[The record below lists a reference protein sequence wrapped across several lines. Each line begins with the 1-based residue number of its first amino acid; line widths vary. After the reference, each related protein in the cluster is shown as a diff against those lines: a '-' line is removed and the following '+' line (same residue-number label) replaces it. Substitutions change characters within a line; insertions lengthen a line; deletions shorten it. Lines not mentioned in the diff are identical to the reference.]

1 MKNYKI
7 AVAGTGYVGLSL
19 GVLLSQHHQ
28 VVAVDIVQA
37 KVDMINN
44 KKSPIQDDYIEK
56 YLAEK
61 DLNLTATLD
70 AKVAYSDAD
79 FVVIAAPTNYDS
91 KTQHFDTS
99 AVEAVIKLVME
110 YNPNAIMVIKS
121 TIPVGYTASVRK
133 KFNTKNIIFSPEF
146 LRESKALY
154 DNLYPS
160 RIIVGTDLNDE
171 RLVKAAHEF
180 AGLLQEG
187 AIKENIDTL
196 FMGFT
201 EAEAVKLFANTYLAL
216 RVAYFNLYGLI
227 TQEEDIQIAI
237 CGKKSVREDENA
249 SPDPETFHE
258 IITGERA
265 VQKMLCGHGSGH
277 SAWGKLYSADL
288 WKTVR
293 YPKGK
298 IYEDYATTY
307 RVMALVDKAA
317 WGNAA
322 MYFYVQH
329 LSLK

>member
-1 MKNYKI
+1 MEKPLISVIVPAYNVEKFIGKCIDSILRQSFKDFEVLLIDDGAKDSTPEICDACAKKDSRIKVYHKEN
-7 AVAGTGYVGLSL
+7 GGLSDARNY
-19 GVLLSQHHQ
+19 GIDRMQGKYVTFIDS
-28 VVAVDIVQA
+28 
-37 KVDMINN
+37 
-44 KKSPIQDDYIEK
+44 DDY
-56 YLAEK
+56 
-61 DLNLTATLD
+61 
-70 AKVAYSDAD
+70 V
-79 FVVIAAPTNYDS
+79 DS
-91 KTQHFDTS
+91 GYF
-99 AVEAVIKLVME
+99 E
-110 YNPNAIMVIKS
+110 Y
-121 TIPVGYTASVRK
+121 
-133 KFNTKNIIFSPEF
+133 
-146 LRESKALY
+146 
-154 DNLYPS
+154 
-160 RIIVGTDLNDE
+160 
-171 RLVKAAHEF
+171 
-180 AGLLQEG
+180 
-187 AIKENIDTL
+187 
-196 FMGFT
+196 
-201 EAEAVKLFANTYLAL
+201 
-216 RVAYFNLYGLI
+216 LYGLI

-329 LSLK
+329 IESIMHQKCSRRSLSLVDIADEETEFIVKKWPALKQEALARKVTSELKCLQNILNAKNEAFDDYKQKIVEDVRRHKGELLASKKVALKTKIKIIALLLGERTFGFIYNLNDGDKKYL

>member
-1 MKNYKI
+1 MEKPLISVIVPAYNVEKFIGKCIDSILRQSFKDFEVLLIDDGAKDSTPEICDACAKKDSRIKVYHKEN
-7 AVAGTGYVGLSL
+7 GGLSDARNY
-19 GVLLSQHHQ
+19 GIDRMQGKYVTFIDS
-28 VVAVDIVQA
+28 
-37 KVDMINN
+37 
-44 KKSPIQDDYIEK
+44 DDY
-56 YLAEK
+56 
-61 DLNLTATLD
+61 
-70 AKVAYSDAD
+70 V
-79 FVVIAAPTNYDS
+79 DS
-91 KTQHFDTS
+91 GYF
-99 AVEAVIKLVME
+99 E
-110 YNPNAIMVIKS
+110 Y
-121 TIPVGYTASVRK
+121 
-133 KFNTKNIIFSPEF
+133 
-146 LRESKALY
+146 
-154 DNLYPS
+154 
-160 RIIVGTDLNDE
+160 
-171 RLVKAAHEF
+171 
-180 AGLLQEG
+180 
-187 AIKENIDTL
+187 
-196 FMGFT
+196 
-201 EAEAVKLFANTYLAL
+201 
-216 RVAYFNLYGLI
+216 LYGLI

-329 LSLK
+329 IESIMHQKCSRRSLSLVDIADEETEFIVKKWPALKQEALARKVTSELKCLQNILNAKNEEFDDYKQKIVEDVRRHKGELLASKKVALKTKIKIIALLLGERIFGFIYNLNAGDKKYL

>member
-1 MKNYKI
+1 MEKPLISVIVPAYNVEKFIGKCIDSILRQSFKDFEVLLIDDGAKDSTPEICDACAKKDSRIKVYHKEN
-7 AVAGTGYVGLSL
+7 GGLSDARNY
-19 GVLLSQHHQ
+19 GIDRMQGKYVTFIDS
-28 VVAVDIVQA
+28 
-37 KVDMINN
+37 
-44 KKSPIQDDYIEK
+44 DDY
-56 YLAEK
+56 
-61 DLNLTATLD
+61 
-70 AKVAYSDAD
+70 V
-79 FVVIAAPTNYDS
+79 DS
-91 KTQHFDTS
+91 GYF
-99 AVEAVIKLVME
+99 E
-110 YNPNAIMVIKS
+110 Y
-121 TIPVGYTASVRK
+121 
-133 KFNTKNIIFSPEF
+133 
-146 LRESKALY
+146 
-154 DNLYPS
+154 
-160 RIIVGTDLNDE
+160 
-171 RLVKAAHEF
+171 
-180 AGLLQEG
+180 
-187 AIKENIDTL
+187 
-196 FMGFT
+196 
-201 EAEAVKLFANTYLAL
+201 
-216 RVAYFNLYGLI
+216 LYGLI

-329 LSLK
+329 IESIMHQKCSRRSLSLVDIADEETEFIVKKWPALKQEALARKVTSYLKCLQNILNTKNEEFDDYKQKIVEDVRRHKGELLASKKVALKTKIKIIALLLGERTFGFIYNLNDGDKKYL

>member
-1 MKNYKI
+1 MEKPLISVIVPAYNVEKFIGKCIDSILRQSFKDFEVLLIDDGAKDSTPEICDACAKKDSRIKVYHKEN
-7 AVAGTGYVGLSL
+7 GGLSDARNY
-19 GVLLSQHHQ
+19 GIDRMQGKYVTFIDS
-28 VVAVDIVQA
+28 
-37 KVDMINN
+37 
-44 KKSPIQDDYIEK
+44 DDY
-56 YLAEK
+56 
-61 DLNLTATLD
+61 
-70 AKVAYSDAD
+70 V
-79 FVVIAAPTNYDS
+79 DS
-91 KTQHFDTS
+91 GYF
-99 AVEAVIKLVME
+99 E
-110 YNPNAIMVIKS
+110 Y
-121 TIPVGYTASVRK
+121 
-133 KFNTKNIIFSPEF
+133 
-146 LRESKALY
+146 
-154 DNLYPS
+154 
-160 RIIVGTDLNDE
+160 
-171 RLVKAAHEF
+171 
-180 AGLLQEG
+180 
-187 AIKENIDTL
+187 
-196 FMGFT
+196 
-201 EAEAVKLFANTYLAL
+201 
-216 RVAYFNLYGLI
+216 LYGLI

-329 LSLK
+329 IESIMHQKCSRRSLSLVDIADEETEFIVKKWPALKQEALARKVTSELKCLQNILNTKNEEFDDYKQKIVEDVRRHKGELLASKKVALKTKIKIIALLLGERTFGFIYNLNDGDKKYL

>member
-1 MKNYKI
+1 MEKPLISVIVPAYNVEKFIGKCIDSILRQSFKDFEVLLIDDGAKDSTPEICDACAKKDSRIKVYHKEN
-7 AVAGTGYVGLSL
+7 GGLSDARNY
-19 GVLLSQHHQ
+19 GIDRMQGKYVTFIDS
-28 VVAVDIVQA
+28 
-37 KVDMINN
+37 
-44 KKSPIQDDYIEK
+44 DDY
-56 YLAEK
+56 
-61 DLNLTATLD
+61 
-70 AKVAYSDAD
+70 V
-79 FVVIAAPTNYDS
+79 DS
-91 KTQHFDTS
+91 GYF
-99 AVEAVIKLVME
+99 E
-110 YNPNAIMVIKS
+110 Y
-121 TIPVGYTASVRK
+121 
-133 KFNTKNIIFSPEF
+133 
-146 LRESKALY
+146 
-154 DNLYPS
+154 
-160 RIIVGTDLNDE
+160 
-171 RLVKAAHEF
+171 
-180 AGLLQEG
+180 
-187 AIKENIDTL
+187 
-196 FMGFT
+196 
-201 EAEAVKLFANTYLAL
+201 
-216 RVAYFNLYGLI
+216 LYGLI

-329 LSLK
+329 IESIMNQKCSRRSLSLVDIADEETEFIVKKWPALKQEALARKVTSELKCLQNILNAKNEEFDDYKQKIVEDVRRHKGELLASKKVALKTKIKIIALLLGERTFGFIYNLNDGDKKYL

>member
-1 MKNYKI
+1 MEKPLISVIVPAYNVEKFIGKCIDSILRQSFKDFEVLLIDDGAKDSTPEICDACAKKDSRIKVYHKEN
-7 AVAGTGYVGLSL
+7 GGLSDARNY
-19 GVLLSQHHQ
+19 GIDRMQGKYVTFIDS
-28 VVAVDIVQA
+28 
-37 KVDMINN
+37 
-44 KKSPIQDDYIEK
+44 DDY
-56 YLAEK
+56 
-61 DLNLTATLD
+61 
-70 AKVAYSDAD
+70 V
-79 FVVIAAPTNYDS
+79 DS
-91 KTQHFDTS
+91 GYF
-99 AVEAVIKLVME
+99 E
-110 YNPNAIMVIKS
+110 Y
-121 TIPVGYTASVRK
+121 
-133 KFNTKNIIFSPEF
+133 
-146 LRESKALY
+146 
-154 DNLYPS
+154 
-160 RIIVGTDLNDE
+160 
-171 RLVKAAHEF
+171 
-180 AGLLQEG
+180 
-187 AIKENIDTL
+187 
-196 FMGFT
+196 
-201 EAEAVKLFANTYLAL
+201 
-216 RVAYFNLYGLI
+216 LYGLI

-329 LSLK
+329 IESIMHQKCSRRSLSLVDIADEETEFIVKKWPALKQEALARKVTSELKCLQNILNAKNEEFDDYKQKIVEDVRRHKGELLASKKVALKTKIKIIALLLGERTFAFIYNLNDGDKKYL

>member
-1 MKNYKI
+1 MEKPLISVIVPAYNVEKFIGKCIDSILRQSFKDFEVLLIDDGAKDSTPEICDACAKKDSRIRVYHKEN
-7 AVAGTGYVGLSL
+7 GGLSDARNY
-19 GVLLSQHHQ
+19 GIDRMQGKYVTFIDS
-28 VVAVDIVQA
+28 
-37 KVDMINN
+37 
-44 KKSPIQDDYIEK
+44 DDY
-56 YLAEK
+56 
-61 DLNLTATLD
+61 
-70 AKVAYSDAD
+70 V
-79 FVVIAAPTNYDS
+79 DS
-91 KTQHFDTS
+91 GYF
-99 AVEAVIKLVME
+99 E
-110 YNPNAIMVIKS
+110 Y
-121 TIPVGYTASVRK
+121 
-133 KFNTKNIIFSPEF
+133 
-146 LRESKALY
+146 
-154 DNLYPS
+154 
-160 RIIVGTDLNDE
+160 
-171 RLVKAAHEF
+171 
-180 AGLLQEG
+180 
-187 AIKENIDTL
+187 
-196 FMGFT
+196 
-201 EAEAVKLFANTYLAL
+201 
-216 RVAYFNLYGLI
+216 LYGLI

-329 LSLK
+329 IESIMHQKCSRRSLSLVDIADEETEFIVKKWPALKQEALARKVTSELKCLQNILNAKNEEFDDYKQKIVEDVRRHKGELLASKKVALKTKIKIIALLLGERTFGFIYNLNDGDKKYL

>member
-1 MKNYKI
+1 MEKPLISVIVPAYNVEKFIGKCIDSILRQSFKDFEVLLIDDGAKDSTPEICDACAKKDSRIKVYHKEN
-7 AVAGTGYVGLSL
+7 GGLSDARNY
-19 GVLLSQHHQ
+19 GIDRMQGKYVTFIDS
-28 VVAVDIVQA
+28 
-37 KVDMINN
+37 
-44 KKSPIQDDYIEK
+44 DDY
-56 YLAEK
+56 
-61 DLNLTATLD
+61 
-70 AKVAYSDAD
+70 V
-79 FVVIAAPTNYDS
+79 DS
-91 KTQHFDTS
+91 GYF
-99 AVEAVIKLVME
+99 E
-110 YNPNAIMVIKS
+110 Y
-121 TIPVGYTASVRK
+121 
-133 KFNTKNIIFSPEF
+133 
-146 LRESKALY
+146 
-154 DNLYPS
+154 
-160 RIIVGTDLNDE
+160 
-171 RLVKAAHEF
+171 
-180 AGLLQEG
+180 
-187 AIKENIDTL
+187 
-196 FMGFT
+196 
-201 EAEAVKLFANTYLAL
+201 
-216 RVAYFNLYGLI
+216 LYGLI

-329 LSLK
+329 IESIMHQKCSRRSLSLVDIADEETEFIVKKWPALKQEALARKVTSELKCLQNILNAKNEEFDDYKQKIVEDVRRHKGELLASKKVALKTKIKIIALLLGEKTFGFIYNLNDGDKKYL

>member
-1 MKNYKI
+1 MEKPLISVIVPAYNVEKFIGKCIDNILRQSFKDFEVLLIDDGAKDSTPEICDACAKKDSRIKVYHKEN
-7 AVAGTGYVGLSL
+7 GGLSDARNY
-19 GVLLSQHHQ
+19 GIDRMQGKYVTFIDS
-28 VVAVDIVQA
+28 
-37 KVDMINN
+37 
-44 KKSPIQDDYIEK
+44 DDY
-56 YLAEK
+56 
-61 DLNLTATLD
+61 
-70 AKVAYSDAD
+70 V
-79 FVVIAAPTNYDS
+79 DS
-91 KTQHFDTS
+91 GYF
-99 AVEAVIKLVME
+99 E
-110 YNPNAIMVIKS
+110 Y
-121 TIPVGYTASVRK
+121 
-133 KFNTKNIIFSPEF
+133 
-146 LRESKALY
+146 
-154 DNLYPS
+154 
-160 RIIVGTDLNDE
+160 
-171 RLVKAAHEF
+171 
-180 AGLLQEG
+180 
-187 AIKENIDTL
+187 
-196 FMGFT
+196 
-201 EAEAVKLFANTYLAL
+201 
-216 RVAYFNLYGLI
+216 LYGLI

-329 LSLK
+329 IESIMHQKCSRRSLSLVDIADEETEFIVKKWPALKQEALARKVTSELKCLQNILNAKNEEFDDYKQKIVEDVRRHKGELLASKKVALKTKIKIIALLLGERTFGFIYNLNDGDKKYL

>member
-1 MKNYKI
+1 MEKPLISVIVPAYNVEKFIGKCIDSILRQSFKDFEVLLIDDGAKDSTPEICDACAKKDSRIKVYHKEN
-7 AVAGTGYVGLSL
+7 GGLSDARNY
-19 GVLLSQHHQ
+19 GIDRMQGKYVMFIDS
-28 VVAVDIVQA
+28 
-37 KVDMINN
+37 
-44 KKSPIQDDYIEK
+44 DDY
-56 YLAEK
+56 
-61 DLNLTATLD
+61 
-70 AKVAYSDAD
+70 V
-79 FVVIAAPTNYDS
+79 DS
-91 KTQHFDTS
+91 GYF
-99 AVEAVIKLVME
+99 E
-110 YNPNAIMVIKS
+110 Y
-121 TIPVGYTASVRK
+121 
-133 KFNTKNIIFSPEF
+133 
-146 LRESKALY
+146 
-154 DNLYPS
+154 
-160 RIIVGTDLNDE
+160 
-171 RLVKAAHEF
+171 
-180 AGLLQEG
+180 
-187 AIKENIDTL
+187 
-196 FMGFT
+196 
-201 EAEAVKLFANTYLAL
+201 
-216 RVAYFNLYGLI
+216 LYGLI

-329 LSLK
+329 IESIMHQKCSRRSLSLVDIADEETEFIVKKWPALKQEALARKVTSELKCLQNILNAKNEEFDDYKQKIVEDVRRHKGELLASKKVALKTKIKIIALLLGERTFGFIYNLNDGDKKYL

>member
-1 MKNYKI
+1 MEKPLISVIVPAYNVEKFIGKCIYSILRQSFKDFEVLLI
-7 AVAGTGYVGLSL
+7 DDGAKDSTPEICDACAKKDSRIKVYHKENGGLSDARNY
-19 GVLLSQHHQ
+19 GIDRMQGKYVTFIDS
-28 VVAVDIVQA
+28 
-37 KVDMINN
+37 
-44 KKSPIQDDYIEK
+44 DDY
-56 YLAEK
+56 
-61 DLNLTATLD
+61 
-70 AKVAYSDAD
+70 V
-79 FVVIAAPTNYDS
+79 DS
-91 KTQHFDTS
+91 GYF
-99 AVEAVIKLVME
+99 E
-110 YNPNAIMVIKS
+110 Y
-121 TIPVGYTASVRK
+121 
-133 KFNTKNIIFSPEF
+133 
-146 LRESKALY
+146 
-154 DNLYPS
+154 
-160 RIIVGTDLNDE
+160 
-171 RLVKAAHEF
+171 
-180 AGLLQEG
+180 
-187 AIKENIDTL
+187 
-196 FMGFT
+196 
-201 EAEAVKLFANTYLAL
+201 
-216 RVAYFNLYGLI
+216 LYGLI

-329 LSLK
+329 IESIMHQKCSRRSLSLVDIADEETEFIVKKWPALKQEALARKVTSELKCLQNILNAKNEEFDDYKQKIVEDVRRHKGELLASKKVALKTKIKIIALLLGERTFGFIYNLNDGDKKYL

>member
-1 MKNYKI
+1 MEKPLISVIVPAYNVEKFIGKCIDSILRQSFKDFEVLLIDDGAKDSTPEICDACAKKDSRIKVYHKEN
-7 AVAGTGYVGLSL
+7 GGLSDARNY
-19 GVLLSQHHQ
+19 GIDRMQGKYVTFIDS
-28 VVAVDIVQA
+28 
-37 KVDMINN
+37 
-44 KKSPIQDDYIEK
+44 DDY
-56 YLAEK
+56 
-61 DLNLTATLD
+61 
-70 AKVAYSDAD
+70 V
-79 FVVIAAPTNYDS
+79 DS
-91 KTQHFDTS
+91 GYF
-99 AVEAVIKLVME
+99 E
-110 YNPNAIMVIKS
+110 Y
-121 TIPVGYTASVRK
+121 
-133 KFNTKNIIFSPEF
+133 
-146 LRESKALY
+146 
-154 DNLYPS
+154 
-160 RIIVGTDLNDE
+160 
-171 RLVKAAHEF
+171 
-180 AGLLQEG
+180 
-187 AIKENIDTL
+187 
-196 FMGFT
+196 
-201 EAEAVKLFANTYLAL
+201 
-216 RVAYFNLYGLI
+216 LYGLI

-329 LSLK
+329 IESIMHQKCSRRSLSLVDIADEETEFIVKKWPALKQEALARKVTSELKCLQNILNAKNEEFDDYKQKIVEDVRRHKGELLASKKVALKTKIKIIALLLGERTFGLIYNLNDGDKKYL